1 MLHIPRHVPH
11 FNKHE
16 AHTGSIVGVKIQQC
30 VKNYKG
36 SSKSME
42 AAALI
47 KMLVW
52 MPEEKGVSI
61 CCMISDN
68 DSVGERG
75 QGN

>member
-1 MLHIPRHVPH
+1 
-11 FNKHE
+11 
-16 AHTGSIVGVKIQQC
+16 
-30 VKNYKG
+30 
-36 SSKSME
+36 ME

-75 QGN
+75 QGT